1 MSNGNDVVAVI
12 KTEDRN
18 YKKILGIKRVSRYKR
33 SMLSV
38 KVEGHNLVIEI
49 HARDFTAMRATIN
62 SVLRDLQVASAKI
75 PIKRQ
80 KSKSL

>member
-1 MSNGNDVVAVI
+1 MSNDNDVVAVL

-18 YKKILGIKRVSRYKR
+18 YKKILGIKRTSRYKR
-33 SMLSV
+33 STMSA
-38 KVEGHNLVIEI
+38 KVEGHKFVIEI

-62 SVLRDLQVASAKI
+62 SVLRDLQIASAKI